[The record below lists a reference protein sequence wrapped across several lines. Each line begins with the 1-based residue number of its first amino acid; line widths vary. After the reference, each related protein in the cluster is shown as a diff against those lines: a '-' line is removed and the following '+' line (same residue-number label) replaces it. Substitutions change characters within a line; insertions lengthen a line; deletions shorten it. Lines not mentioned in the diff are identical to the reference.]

1 MLAERA
7 RDLPPLLIAA
17 LCGVIPVIHE
27 AGLLAALPL
36 LLLVLPLLAG
46 RYPGE
51 RTLERLRKVAARPRR
66 PRSASARKPIAPRRR
81 SLLRTRLLIA
91 ASLAERAPPPPAAI

>member
-1 MLAERA
+1 MAVERA

-17 LCGVIPVIHE
+17 LCGVIPLIHA
-27 AGLLAALPL
+27 AGLLATLPL
-36 LLLVLPLLAG
+36 LLLLLPLLAG

-51 RTLERLRKVAARPRR
+51 RTLERLRKVAPQRARPR
-66 PRSASARKPIAPRRR
+66 STSARKPIAPRRQ

-91 ASLAERAPPPPAAI
+91 ASLAERAPPAPAAT